1 MGRKT
6 ERIEKKMA
14 KKKKYEKTVLSGY
27 ENKGVKDIANESY
40 VQTIFRRFRHH
51 HLAVVSLAVLAVL
64 GGAALLAPVIA
75 PYHPDEIVGSFSGAP
90 CREFWLGTDQI
101 GRDVLSRL
109 LYAMRISLLVGIM
122 ATLISTVIGV
132 ILGLIAGYFGGV
144 ADMIIMRFTDMVMS
158 FPYILLVLVAAAVF
172 KPGLWNIILILGF
185 VDWPGIA
192 RLVRGNVLNL
202 RETNFIKGNIVA
214 GMPLGHILF
223 SEILPNTV
231 APILVYATSVLA
243 LSMLDEAAL
252 SFLGQGV
259 QPPTA
264 SLGNMLNGAQSL
276 TVLTKQPWLWI
287 PPGLLIVLLVMSINF
302 IGDALRDALD
312 PNSRR

>member
-1 MGRKT
+1 MV
-6 ERIEKKMA
+6 
-14 KKKKYEKTVLSGY
+14 KKKKFKKEVPAGRDEKA
-27 ENKGVKDIANESY
+27 VKDIANESY
-40 VQTIFRRFRHH
+40 VQTIFRRFCHH
-51 HLAVVSLAVLAVL
+51 HLAVISLAVLAFLVA
-64 GGAALLAPVIA
+64 AALLAPVIA
-75 PYHPDEIVGSFSGAP
+75 PYDPDEIVGTFSGAP

-109 LYAMRISLLVGIM
+109 LYAMRISLLVGVM

-132 ILGLIAGYFGGV
+132 VLGLIAGYFGKG

-287 PPGLLIVLLVMSINF
+287 PPGLLIILLVMSINF

-312 PNSRR
+312 PNSRG

>member
-1 MGRKT
+1 MAVK
-6 ERIEKKMA
+6 EKNN
-14 KKKKYEKTVLSGY
+14 KKKI
-27 ENKGVKDIANESY
+27 DIVSESY
-40 VQTIFRRFRHH
+40 LQTVFRRFKRH
-51 HLAVVSLAVLAVL
+51 HLAMVSLVILIIL
-64 GGAALLAPVIA
+64 GGAALFAPLIA
-75 PYHPDEIVGSFSGAP
+75 PYDPNEIVGPFSGAP
-90 CREFWLGTDQI
+90 SREFWLGTDQI

-132 ILGLIAGYFGGV
+132 ILGLTAGYFGGAV
-144 ADMIIMRFTDMVMS
+144 DMIIMRFTDMVMS
-158 FPYILLVLVAAAVF
+158 FPYILLVLVAASIF
-172 KPGLWNIILILGF
+172 KPGLWSIILILGF

-202 RETNFIKGNIVA
+202 RETNFIKSSLVA
-214 GMPLGHILF
+214 GMPLSHILF

-252 SFLGQGV
+252 SFLGMGV

-264 SLGNMLNGAQSL
+264 SLGNMLNGAESL
-276 TVLTKQPWLWI
+276 TVLTKQPWLWV
-287 PPGLLIVLLVMSINF
+287 PPGVLIIVLVMAINF
-302 IGDALRDALD
+302 VGDALRDALD
-312 PNSRR
+312 PNSR